1 MQKKRLHSR
10 EYAVNNFLVLSFS
23 FLYLHTAVNISFNFL
38 LIWEPL
44 CGSLTIVTSATQK
57 CLAHKISLTIWVKS
71 MLCTHLNSEHIGGT
85 PHSCH
90 TALVILESMFLLDGI
105 DMSLLCLYIFWNYT
119 CAIKKGE
126 LWLLFPPAKYSGRQ
140 RRNHRT
146 SWSSKEKL
154 GDEWSFRPTATLLL
168 PKNVILDFHIHLS
181 HAWNVQSQGLMLGQF
196 LAF

>member
-85 PHSCH
+85 LHSCH
-90 TALVILESMFLLDGI
+90 TALVILESMFFLDGI

-119 CAIKKGE
+119 CAIKKESCGCYFLQQNIVADRGGTIE
-126 LWLLFPPAKYSGRQ
+126 QVGVVKKNSE
-140 RRNHRT
+140 T
-146 SWSSKEKL
+146 SEA
-154 GDEWSFRPTATLLL
+154 FVLLL
-168 PKNVILDFHIHLS
+168 HFYSPK
-181 HAWNVQSQGLMLGQF
+181 M
-196 LAF
+196 